1 MEPNRREHYHRLA
14 LEMLR
19 DLARIDTTNPPGN
32 EIAAALYLR
41 DRLAPSGIACEV
53 VESAPG
59 RGNLI
64 ARLRGVGQDK
74 PLALLGHLDVVP
86 ADPADWTYPPFAAEI
101 HDGYLWGRGST
112 DMKHMIA
119 LSAAILLSLAE
130 SAKPLR
136 RDVLL
141 LATAD
146 EERGGRMGVGWL
158 AKNRPEA
165 FDVDC
170 VLNEGGGNPVQVGGK
185 LFYTCQS
192 AEKGLCRTVWMA
204 RAAGGH
210 ASRPRRDIATAKLAR
225 AVARLDDG
233 HLGGRAIA
241 TMRQALQIIARARS
255 SQAEAQ
261 TQALLDQGEIEDA
274 MRAAGFDEQGLDH
287 YRALFYD
294 TVAVTGLRAGDPQAI
309 NVIAPTAAA
318 YADGRVLP
326 GQTQEG
332 FFELLR
338 QRLGDEVEV
347 APYNGGFSAGMESR
361 TDHPIWQVIER
372 AVAERCSGA
381 AVIPWQCAGSTDA
394 KHLVPL
400 GVPVYGF
407 IPAKP
412 LPEGVEVAG
421 AHANDERLWLENI
434 PFGFDILRDIV
445 VRFCR

>member
-1 MEPNRREHYHRLA
+1 
-14 LEMLR
+14 MLR
-19 DLARIDTTNPPGN
+19 DLVRIDTTNPPGN

-41 DRLAPSGIACEV
+41 DRLAPSGVACEV

-64 ARLRGVGQDK
+64 ARLRGAGQDK

-185 LFYTCQS
+185 LFFTCQS
-192 AEKGLCRTVWMA
+192 AEKGLCRTAWTA

-225 AVARLDDG
+225 AVARSMM
-233 HLGGRAIA
+233 A
-241 TMRQALQIIARARS
+241 TWVGAPSPPCAKRSRSSPVHAHRRPRRKPRRCSTRARS
-255 SQAEAQ
+255 RTPCASPGS
-261 TQALLDQGEIEDA
+261 TSK
-274 MRAAGFDEQGLDH
+274 GLDH

-309 NVIAPTAAA
+309 NVIAPTAVA

-361 TDHPIWQVIER
+361 TDHPIWQCDR
-372 AVAERCSGA
+372 ARCGRTLLGRGGHPLAVRWLYRRQAPRTARRAGVWLYPVQA
-381 AVIPWQCAGSTDA
+381 AA
-394 KHLVPL
+394 
-400 GVPVYGF
+400 
-407 IPAKP
+407 
-412 LPEGVEVAG
+412 
-421 AHANDERLWLENI
+421 
-434 PFGFDILRDIV
+434 
-445 VRFCR
+445 